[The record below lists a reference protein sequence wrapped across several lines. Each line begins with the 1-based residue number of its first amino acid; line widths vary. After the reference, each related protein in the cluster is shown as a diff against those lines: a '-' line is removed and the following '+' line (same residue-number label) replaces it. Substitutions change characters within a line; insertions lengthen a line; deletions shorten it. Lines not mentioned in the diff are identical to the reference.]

1 MAEAT
6 TPPAK
11 KGGLLNLLLLG
22 GISVIAGAAGFA
34 APMVLGHGNFGF
46 GGGTDNTTETTGSK
60 TAFISFGEVTVN
72 LAEERLTRYLRV
84 KIILVVD
91 APQEKAVDA
100 TVKQQKVVLKNWVIS
115 HLSDK
120 SLEEVKGASGVNR
133 LRREIQDQFNSVL
146 FPDGTERIR
155 DVLFDEFVVQ

>member
-1 MAEAT
+1 MADPA

-11 KGGLLNLLLLG
+11 KGGLLNLLLMA
-22 GISVIAGAAGFA
+22 GISVVAGAAGFA
-34 APMVLGHGNFGF
+34 APLVLGHGSFGF
-46 GGGTDNTTETTGSK
+46 GGDSDNAIDPTASK
-60 TAFISFGEVTVN
+60 SAFISFGEVTVN

-91 APQEKAVDA
+91 VSQEKTIDGLV
-100 TVKQQKVVLKNWVIS
+100 QRQKVVLKNWVIS

-133 LRREIQDQFNSVL
+133 LRRQNQDQFNSVL
-146 FPDGTERIR
+146 FPDGSERIR